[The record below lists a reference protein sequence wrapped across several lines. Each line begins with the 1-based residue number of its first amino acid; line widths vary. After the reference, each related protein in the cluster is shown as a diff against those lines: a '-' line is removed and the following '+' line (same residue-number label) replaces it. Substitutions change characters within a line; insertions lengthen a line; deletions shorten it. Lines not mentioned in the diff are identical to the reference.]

1 MPAEGG
7 SARQLTTGNFNHY
20 GSLSWSPDSESI
32 FFSAHRSD
40 DWELASSEADIHS
53 VKITDESIDQI
64 TDQSGEESSPIVSP
78 NGKLVAFN
86 LRERR
91 PLAYT
96 PNRIA
101 VMDLEGKNIRVI
113 SGDLDGLS
121 LIHI

>member
-20 GSLSWSPDSESI
+20 GPLSWSPDSEGI
-32 FFSAHRSD
+32 FFSAYRSD
-40 DWELASSEADIHS
+40 DWELASSEADIYR
-53 VKITDESIDQI
+53 VKVTDERIDQI
-64 TDQSGEESSPIVSP
+64 TDQSGQENSPVVSP
-78 NGKLVAFN
+78 NGKLIAFN

-101 VMDLEGKNIRVI
+101 VMDSEGKNTVSYTHLTLPTKRIV
-113 SGDLDGLS
+113 
-121 LIHI
+121 